1 MVQVTDCRENTT
13 LSGQPI
19 HLPHCQ
25 ARRTMIGQILST
37 MLPVFLIAG
46 CGALY
51 GRYRSPDIQTMNTV
65 NMELFVP
72 MLVFAVLAD
81 QDAPLGDYAWLA
93 TAGAIVV
100 LGSGL
105 LLWPVARAFNLNPRT
120 FLPPMM
126 FNNSGNMG
134 IPLMVL
140 AFGEAALP
148 AAVVLFV
155 VEMILHFSVGLYML
169 DPHTAILKRLR
180 VPVVVATVAGL
191 SVNIGGV
198 AMPDWL
204 LEALNMLGGIC
215 IPLMLF
221 TLGIRM
227 LDVDFSD
234 WKLGLLGAIA
244 CPASGLILAWP
255 LIGVLDLPGLQIAT
269 LWVFAALPPAV
280 LNYMV
285 AEQYHQEP
293 QKVAA
298 LVLISNLGSLL
309 VMPVVLGLV
318 FSAGYL

>member
-1 MVQVTDCRENTT
+1 M
-13 LSGQPI
+13 L
-19 HLPHCQ
+19 
-25 ARRTMIGQILST
+25 GQILST
-37 MLPVFLIAG
+37 LLPVFLIAG
-46 CGALY
+46 CGAFY
-51 GRYRSPDIQTMNTV
+51 GRYRSPDIKGLNIL

-72 MLVFAVLAD
+72 LLVFAVLAD
-81 QDAPLGDYAWLA
+81 QQAPLQEYASLA
-93 TAGAIVV
+93 LAATVIV

-105 LLWPVARAFNLNPRT
+105 VLWPLAKALKLDLKT

-140 AFGEAALP
+140 AFGDAALP
-148 AAVVLFV
+148 AAVVLFI
-155 VEMILHFSVGLYML
+155 VEMLLHFSIGLYML
-169 DPHTAILKRLR
+169 DPHTSMLQRLR
-180 VPVVVATVAGL
+180 LPIVFASIAGL
-191 SVNIGGV
+191 SVNLGGV
-198 AMPDWL
+198 ELPVWL
-204 LEALNMLGGIC
+204 LEPLNMLGGVC

-221 TLGIRM
+221 TLGVRM

-255 LIGVLDLPGLQIAT
+255 MIAVLELPGLQVAT

-285 AEQYHQEP
+285 AEQYQQEP
-293 QKVAA
+293 HKVAS
-298 LVLISNLGSLL
+298 LVLISNLGSLV

-318 FSAGYL
+318 FAANYV